1 MKKLIIANNKMNM
14 VESEAKAYFTKLV
27 AKANLKSADVVICP
41 SFTNLPVANYLTK
54 GSGIKLGAQNVSDE
68 EFGAFTG
75 EVNAEMLKSVGGEYV
90 IVGHSERR
98 NKFKETDKLINKK
111 IKVSLKH
118 GMKCIYC
125 VGESLVEKNTMKT
138 ETTIKR
144 QIEEGLKGLY
154 ENELESVIIAYEPV
168 WAIGTGVV
176 ATPKDVELGATVI
189 RNAIE
194 ALYSQKAAKNIQV
207 VYGGSLNDKN
217 FQNILSLKGID
228 GGLFGGISLNIDS
241 FLHIINNVK

>member
-14 VESEAKAYFTKLV
+14 VEEEAKAYFTKLV
-27 AKANLKSADVVICP
+27 ARANLNNAEVVICP
-41 SFTNLPVANYLTK
+41 SYTSLSVANFLTK
-54 GSGIKLGAQNVSDE
+54 GSGIKLGAQNVSEE

-75 EVNAEMLKSVGGEYV
+75 EVNAEMLKGVGAEYV

-98 NKFKETDKLINKK
+98 SKFKETDKLINKK
-111 IKVSLKH
+111 IKMSLKH

-125 VGESLVEKNTMKT
+125 VGESLVEKNAGKT
-138 ETTIKR
+138 ESTIKH

-154 ENELESVIIAYEPV
+154 QNELESVIIAYEPV
-168 WAIGTGVV
+168 WAIGTGVA
-176 ATPKDVELGATVI
+176 ATPKDIENGALVI
-189 RNAIE
+189 RNAVATIFNEE
-194 ALYSQKAAKNIQV
+194 AAQKLKV

-217 FQNILSLKGID
+217 FQSILSIKGVD
-228 GGLFGGISLNIDS
+228 GGLFGGISLNADS

>member
-14 VESEAKAYFTKLV
+14 VEDEAKLYFTKLV
-27 AKANLKSADVVICP
+27 ARANLNNVDLVICP
-41 SFTNLPVANYLTK
+41 SYTSLSVANFLTK
-54 GSGIKLGAQNVSDE
+54 ASGIKLGAQNVSEE

-75 EVNAEMLKSVGGEYV
+75 EVNAEMLKSVGAEYV

-98 NKFKETDKLINKK
+98 SKFKENDKLINKK
-111 IKVSLKH
+111 IKVALKH

-125 VGESLVEKNTMKT
+125 VGESLVEKNSMKT
-138 ETTIKR
+138 EATITR

-154 ENELESVIIAYEPV
+154 QNELESVIIAYEPV
-168 WAIGTGVV
+168 WAIGTGVT
-176 ATPKDVELGATVI
+176 ATPKDIEIGAEVI
-189 RNAIE
+189 RNAVE
-194 ALYSQKAAKNIQV
+194 NLFSKEAAKNIKV

-217 FQNILSLKGID
+217 FQSILSIKGVD
-228 GGLFGGISLNIDS
+228 GGLFGGISLNVDS

>member
-14 VESEAKAYFTKLV
+14 VESEAKVYFTKLV
-27 AKANLKSADVVICP
+27 AKANLANVDVVICP
-41 SFTNLPVANYLTK
+41 SFTSLPVANFLTK

-75 EVNAEMLKSVGGEYV
+75 EVNAEMLKSVGAEYV

-98 NKFKETDKLINKK
+98 SKFKENDKLINKK
-111 IKVSLKH
+111 IKMSLKH
-118 GMKCIYC
+118 GLKCIYC
-125 VGESLVEKNTMKT
+125 VGESLVEKNTSRT
-138 ETTIKR
+138 EEVIKR

-168 WAIGTGVV
+168 WAIGTGVT
-176 ATPKDVELGATVI
+176 ATAKDVEFGASVI
-189 RNAIE
+189 RKSIAT
-194 ALYSQKAAKNIQV
+194 LYSEKAGKSIQV

-217 FQNILSLKGID
+217 FQSILNIKGID
-228 GGLFGGISLNIDS
+228 GGLFGGISLNVDA
-241 FLHIINNVK
+241 FTFIINNIK

>member
-14 VESEAKAYFTKLV
+14 VADEAKTYFTKLV
-27 AKANLKSADVVICP
+27 AKASTVNADVVICP
-41 SFTNLPVANYLTK
+41 SFTSLPVANFITE
-54 GSGIKLGAQNVSDE
+54 GSEIKLGAQNVSDE
-68 EFGAFTG
+68 ELGAFTG
-75 EVNAEMLKSVGGEYV
+75 EVNAEMLKSVGAEYV

-111 IKVSLKH
+111 IKMSLKH
-118 GMKCIYC
+118 GLKIIYC

-138 ETTIKR
+138 EATIRK

-154 ENELESVIIAYEPV
+154 ENELESVVIAYEPV
-168 WAIGTGVV
+168 WAIGTGVT

-189 RNAIE
+189 RNAIQN
-194 ALYSQKAAKNIQV
+194 LYSDKAAKEIQV

-217 FQNILSLKGID
+217 FQTILNIKGID
-228 GGLFGGISLNIDS
+228 GGLFGGISLNVDS
-241 FLHIINNVK
+241 FLYIINNLK

>member
-14 VESEAKAYFTKLV
+14 VEEEAKAYFTKLV
-27 AKANLKSADVVICP
+27 ARANVNNAEVVICP
-41 SFTNLPVANYLTK
+41 SYTSLSVANFLTK
-54 GSGIKLGAQNVSDE
+54 GSGIKLGAQNVSEE

-75 EVNAEMLKSVGGEYV
+75 EVNAEMLKSVGAEYV

-98 NKFKETDKLINKK
+98 SKFKETDKLINKK
-111 IKVSLKH
+111 IKVALKH

-125 VGESLVEKNTMKT
+125 VGESLVEKNAGKT
-138 ETTIKR
+138 ETTIKH

-154 ENELESVIIAYEPV
+154 QNELESVIIAYEPV
-168 WAIGTGVV
+168 WAIGTGVA
-176 ATPKDVELGATVI
+176 ATPKDIENGAAVI
-189 RNAIE
+189 RNAISTIFNEE
-194 ALYSQKAAKNIQV
+194 AAQKLKV

-217 FQNILSLKGID
+217 FQSILSIKGVD
-228 GGLFGGISLNIDS
+228 GGLFGGISLNADS